1 MNDNEEISQKAN
13 TKKQSYIVNNKSDII
28 ISLDEQFAQPI
39 EKREKTYEFRKYKLS
54 EETKRL
60 WIYVRQPVAQLIYIA
75 EIDKAVE
82 YPNKISEEGLG
93 NKDFN
98 QGLKVSKF
106 AYKINHLYK
115 LVNPIDSKQLKIH
128 HPLGGGSYVFKE
140 KYIDYILEHV
150 SKSDVR
156 ISIGAQPNGSPHFG
170 TIVTFSLAF
179 SLAQQLKNK
188 GKNVEVI
195 LELVD
200 TAISEEHSFN
210 NIKYQKS
217 LSYTK
222 EIDKHID
229 YYEGLLRKLNSY
241 SGVVFM
247 IRKQSDFN
255 SHPRMSE
262 VISTIIKEREKIGSL
277 LSPKSKVIALRVAC
291 PQCGL
296 ADKHGKKNI
305 YEGNNNVISSCPEHG
320 PHSLDTDKEP
330 QKLEFNTPLRNLV
343 KGVVY
348 SEDNKDVTVPYSWVR
363 VTGGDYAGTYQEQIL
378 YKGASILGVDVTEL
392 PFILYSPL
400 VIDWSG
406 SKLSKSL
413 YISEGAYGYLKEQGY
428 DYLIDYSSFEKA
440 FGDSGLNKL
449 YDETGLWLTE
459 PYKLFRSYSIYY
471 FVNLFKSDENNIV
484 HQAPVISGK
493 KVLSELI

>member
-1 MNDNEEISQKAN
+1 MNILHDN
-13 TKKQSYIVNNKSDII
+13 V
-28 ISLDEQFAQPI
+28 
-39 EKREKTYEFRKYKLS
+39 
-54 EETKRL
+54 
-60 WIYVRQPVAQLIYIA
+60 V
-75 EIDKAVE
+75 
-82 YPNKISEEGLG
+82 
-93 NKDFN
+93 
-98 QGLKVSKF
+98 
-106 AYKINHLYK
+106 
-115 LVNPIDSKQLKIH
+115 H

-140 KYIDYILEHV
+140 KYIDYILERV
-150 SKSDVR
+150 YKSDVR

-188 GKNVEVI
+188 GKNVKVV

-210 NIKYQKS
+210 NIRYQKS

-241 SGVVFM
+241 SGVDFM

-255 SHPRMSE
+255 SHPRMSG
-262 VISTIIKEREKIGSL
+262 VISTIIKERKTIGSL
-277 LSPKSKVIALRVAC
+277 LSPKSKVLALRVAC
-291 PQCGL
+291 PKCGL

-305 YEGNNNVISSCPEHG
+305 YEGNNNVISICPEHG
-320 PHSLDTDKEP
+320 SHSLDTDKEP
-330 QKLEFNTPLRNLV
+330 QKLEFNTS
-343 KGVVY
+343 K
-348 SEDNKDVTVPYSWVR
+348 KFAVPYSWVR

-428 DYLIDYSSFEKA
+428 DYLLDYSSFEKA

-484 HQAPVISGK
+484 HQPPVISGK
-493 KVLSELI
+493 KVL